1 VLAQSGHLQSL
12 PSRLLLRAGRL
23 QSSRDSPRGSKQ
35 DNRIITIVLGVI
47 FGTWFLFKVL
57 AGLGLT

>member
-1 VLAQSGHLQSL
+1 M